1 MEGGNG
7 DLHHAA
13 SPKWKLKV
21 LNTNQKDAQV
31 LNSAILQSV
40 KENPFPRKSFYNID
54 ILSLSLS
61 NLCTRQVPV
70 TVNQLVYIFLLLCKA
85 ASRNLARSDCS
96 ASDVT
101 YHEAEL

>member
-40 KENPFPRKSFYNID
+40 EENPFSKETFLQYRY
-54 ILSLSLS
+54 
-61 NLCTRQVPV
+61 
-70 TVNQLVYIFLLLCKA
+70 LVLKFEQPM
-85 ASRNLARSDCS
+85 
-96 ASDVT
+96 
-101 YHEAEL
+101 HEAGTSHCQSAGLHFPPAVQGSHQEFSKI